1 MSEVSPEGRRGAAGG
16 QAVLIVGGGIAGMA
30 AAMHLAE
37 VGREVLLLDA
47 APAIGGSM
55 HLLDHTFPTDS
66 CGICLML
73 PEQPA
78 YCPTLECA
86 MRAGVRLLPY
96 AEVVG
101 AEGEGTGYRVRVV
114 HKARFVDGEKCDGCG
129 LCAAACPEA
138 RPHDH
143 EGWQRPEKAIHRPA
157 GLRAVPDTWVIDPAY
172 CTRCGACVTACPR
185 GAVDLEMAAR
195 EEELEV
201 GAVLLAPGFGAF
213 DARLKGE
220 YGYGVYD
227 NVVTSLEFER
237 MVSLAGSGV
246 GRLARPSDGRA
257 PQKVAFV
264 QCVGSRDNLCGVGY
278 CSSACCMY
286 TAKQVALAKKVSP
299 EVEATVFYMD
309 LRAFGKD
316 FEAYVA
322 GVQGLPGVRYRR
334 AMPSSVHEQ
343 RGNRDVR
350 LSYVGDGGRLEEEDF
365 DLLVLAVGFG
375 PPAGAQ
381 EVARGFGVALNEWG
395 FPQSDGYRPAWTGRP
410 GVFVAGAFREPKDIP
425 ETVAEAAGAAAEVAA
440 YLQAVERPGVPDLT
454 GEERIGVPD
463 LSGQSQP
470 RGVESAGVSDLTGE
484 ESIGVPDLSGA
495 RLRDVTD
502 EEPRVGVFVCE
513 CDGALAAV
521 GVAEVAAW
529 AAEQPGV
536 VVSQVVGRACSA
548 EGRAAMRAAMEAA
561 GVNRVVIG
569 GCTPRLYGDEFA
581 ELMAGA
587 GLEARL
593 LTRVNLREQVALPHA
608 GNGNGLEAKARSL
621 VGMAVAG
628 LRAMRGAGEE
638 RRAEEPGRSQG
649 VVVVGG
655 GAAGMSAAL
664 ALAEMGH
671 EVELVERAGELG
683 GQWREIRSQADGS
696 DPQAALGA
704 MVERVRGQE
713 RIRVRLGSEVVRLA
727 GKAGRYRS
735 VVRGAEGEEEVEH
748 GAVVVATGGGPAATR
763 EYLYGEDPRVL
774 SQRELEQ
781 QMAEGTLAQV
791 RSVVMIQ
798 CVGSREEER
807 PYCSRV
813 CCTQAVKNA
822 LRLKALRPEVE
833 VYVLY
838 REVRTYGFRER
849 YYEAARDAGVVF
861 VRYEVPG
868 KPAVEAGSGGLRV
881 RVQEPVL
888 GQPLE
893 LEADLVVLSVGAEP
907 GQDGLEGVL
916 GLERNRDGF
925 YQEEQAKMKPLDL
938 GRPGMYVAGLAHS
951 PRFLEEAMAQGQGA
965 AMRAAA
971 YLAGEPGEAG
981 TSVWVNERLCSY
993 CGLCVA
999 ACPYG
1004 ARVLDEE
1011 ARVAQVD
1018 YELCKGCGVCAVVCP
1033 NKATLQKTFEHG
1045 QLLAALD
1052 MALV

>member
-1 MSEVSPEGRRGAAGG
+1 MSEVSPERGG

-47 APAIGGSM
+47 APAVGGSM

-86 MRAGVRLLPY
+86 MREGVRLLPY
-96 AEVVG
+96 AEVAGVEAVDG
-101 AEGEGTGYRVRVV
+101 GYRVRVV
-114 HKARFVDGEKCDGCG
+114 HKARYVDERCDGCG
-129 LCAAACPEA
+129 QCAAVCPEA

-143 EGWQRPEKAIHRPA
+143 EGWHRAEKAIHRPA

-172 CTRCGACVTACPR
+172 CTRCGQCVAACPR
-185 GAVDLEMAAR
+185 GAVDLDMAAR

-257 PQKVAFV
+257 PRKVAFV
-264 QCVGSRDNLCGVGY
+264 QCVGSRDRLCGAGY

-322 GVQGLPGVRYRR
+322 GVQGLPGVRYLR

-343 RGNRDVR
+343 RQSRGLR
-350 LSYVGDGGRLEEEDF
+350 LSYVGEGGRLEEEEF
-365 DLLVLAVGFG
+365 DLVVLTVGFG

-381 EVARGFGVALNEWG
+381 EVARGFGVELNEWG
-395 FPQSDGYRPAWTGRP
+395 FPRSDGYRPAWTGRP

-440 YLQAVERPGVPDLT
+440 YLRVVEG
-454 GEERIGVPD
+454 GAPD
-463 LSGQSQP
+463 LSG
-470 RGVESAGVSDLTGE
+470 E
-484 ESIGVPDLSGA
+484 EASGVPAVSGEA
-495 RLRDVTD
+495 VRDVTD

-521 GVAEVAAW
+521 GVPELAAW
-529 AAEQPGV
+529 AGEQPGV

-548 EGRAAMRAAMEAA
+548 EGRAAMAAAMAAA

-569 GCTPRLYGDEFA
+569 GCTPRLYGEEFA

-587 GLEARL
+587 GLPAGL
-593 LTRVNLREQVALPHA
+593 LARVNLREQVALPHA
-608 GNGNGLEAKARSL
+608 GNGDGLGAKARSL

-628 LRAMRGAGEE
+628 LRAMRAVGE
-638 RRAEEPGRSQG
+638 RTPVVGPGRTGG
-649 VVVVGG
+649 VLVIGG

-671 EVELVERAGELG
+671 EVELVERGGELG
-683 GQWREIRSQADGS
+683 GQWRELRRQADGS
-696 DPQAALGA
+696 DPQAALAA
-704 MVERVRGQE
+704 MVARVRDQE
-713 RIRVRLGSEVVRLA
+713 RIRVHLGSEVVSLEGR
-727 GKAGRYRS
+727 AGRYRS
-735 VVRGAEGEEEVEH
+735 VVRSAEGEAEVLH

-774 SQRELEQ
+774 TQRELEQ

-822 LRLKALRPEVE
+822 LWLKALRPEVE

-849 YYEAARDAGVVF
+849 YYEAARDGGVVF

-868 KPAVEAGSGGLRV
+868 KPEVEAGPGGLRV
-881 RVQEPVL
+881 RVMEPVL

-893 LEADLVVLSVGAEP
+893 VEADLVVLSVGAEAAE
-907 GQDGLEGVL
+907 DGLEGIL

-971 YLAGEPGEAG
+971 YLAGEAEEAG
-981 TSVWVNERLCSY
+981 ASVWVNERLCSY
-993 CGLCVA
+993 CGLCEV

-1004 ARVLDEE
+1004 ARVLDGE
-1011 ARVAQVD
+1011 ARVARVD

-1033 NKATLQKTFEHG
+1033 NKATMQKTFEHG

-1052 MALV
+1052 MALL